1 MFAIIGIV
9 VVFGAIVGGYL
20 MEHGNLK
27 LLLQPAELLI
37 IGGAGA
43 GTLLVANP
51 LYILK
56 RIAAGIVGVFKG
68 SSFPKA
74 RYLETLRMMSC

>member
-20 MEHGNLK
+20 LEHGNIKVLP
-27 LLLQPAELLI
+27 QPAELLI

-43 GTLLVANP
+43 GTVLIANP
-51 LYILK
+51 LHILK
-56 RIAAGIVGVFKG
+56 QIAAGVVVVFKG
-68 SSFPKA
+68 SSLTKQ
-74 RYLETLRMMSC
+74 R